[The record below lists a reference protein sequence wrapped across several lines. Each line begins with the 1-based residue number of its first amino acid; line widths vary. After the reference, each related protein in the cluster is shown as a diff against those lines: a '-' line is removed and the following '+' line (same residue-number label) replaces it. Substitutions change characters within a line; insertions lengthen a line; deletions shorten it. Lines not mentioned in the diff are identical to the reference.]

1 MVLAGCGST
10 PPAGSA
16 GTTTETATG
25 ATVKAQAAS
34 PSDNLVPAAYDGRFR
49 VFATVLE
56 DAKHGP
62 QLCAGVLTASY
73 PPQCAGPDVIG
84 WDWDAVEHTSILG
97 TNEGSYLVVGTF
109 HGERFTL
116 TEPAVPDDGRIERPA
131 EPFPDLASP
140 CPEPTGGW
148 TPSDRARATH
158 EAVEAA
164 AARAK
169 AVAGFGEL
177 WIDQRL
183 SDAELAAA
191 PWTANDPQRVVL
203 NITTT
208 EDIDVMEGTLR
219 EVWGGSLCV
228 SRAVRSDAE
237 LAPIQE
243 AVVGEPG
250 MLGVG
255 TEHRTGRVVVEVHR
269 ATEERQ
275 RELDAQYG
283 EGVVRLKGKLIPID
297 AT

>member
-1 MVLAGCGST
+1 
-10 PPAGSA
+10 
-16 GTTTETATG
+16 
-25 ATVKAQAAS
+25 
-34 PSDNLVPAAYDGRFR
+34 
-49 VFATVLE
+49 
-56 DAKHGP
+56 
-62 QLCAGVLTASY
+62 
-73 PPQCAGPDVIG
+73 
-84 WDWDAVEHTSILG
+84 
-97 TNEGSYLVVGTF
+97 
-109 HGERFTL
+109 
-116 TEPAVPDDGRIERPA
+116 
-131 EPFPDLASP
+131 
-140 CPEPTGGW
+140 
-148 TPSDRARATH
+148 
-158 EAVEAA
+158 VEAA

-169 AVAGFGEL
+169 TVAGFGEL
-177 WIDQRL
+177 WIDQQL

-191 PWTANDPQRVVL
+191 PWLANDPQRVVL

-208 EDIDVMEGTLR
+208 EDIDVMERTLR

-255 TEHRTGRVVVEVHR
+255 REHRTGRVVVDVHR

-297 AT
+297 AP